1 MNLNI
6 RSILLFY
13 LIFSSCLRQDDCK
26 VFKKIIQDFE
36 NFKPFD
42 DSRFLLGDFSEERFE
57 RENLF
62 YKKTNE
68 RLSKVNKNLLSEQ
81 DKISHELLTFVIK
94 K

>member
-6 RSILLFY
+6 KTLLLFI
-13 LIFSSCLRQDDCK
+13 LIFSSCFRQDDRK
-26 VFKKIIQDFE
+26 IFKKIIQDFE

-62 YKKTNE
+62 YKKHI
-68 RLSKVNKNLLSEQ
+68 KV
-81 DKISHELLTFVIK
+81 V
-94 K
+94 